1 MMKKN
6 RSKMLDR
13 IFAYGASFW
22 RKAISIICSVH
33 GFYFT
38 FCLVLLN
45 HKCII
50 ICIFI
55 VNNANI
61 RKNYEL

>member
-22 RKAISIICSVH
+22 RKAISIICLVH

-38 FCLVLLN
+38 KFSLRFVW
-45 HKCII
+45 
-50 ICIFI
+50 F
-55 VNNANI
+55 
-61 RKNYEL
+61 Y